1 MRRSIRFAAWPALL
15 LAVMIAPAEA
25 PAAGS
30 ARALADLE
38 GTVVALG
45 TGTAEGELPVV
56 TVALQTETGER
67 EVALAPESVLAEAG
81 FVVEEGDRLRARVFV
96 DPAQGPAAAQKV
108 MNLSRDLLLRLRT
121 FSRAPIWDA
130 QGQWEGARTDAS
142 EAGRRQRRPTR
153 RPQPPPPRLPPP
165 PPTRPP
171 PTH

>member
-1 MRRSIRFAAWPALL
+1 MGRALL
-15 LAVMIAPAEA
+15 VAAALWLGLAPPVS
-25 PAAGS
+25 AAGS

-45 TGTAEGELPVV
+45 SGTAEGDLPVV
-56 TVALQTETGER
+56 TVALQTEAGER

-96 DPAQGPAAAQKV
+96 DPGDGPAAAQKV

-130 QGQWEGARTDAS
+130 QGQWEGSPTAAP

-153 RPQPPPPRLPPP
+153 RPPPPPERRPAPP

-171 PTH
+171 PI